1 MKLPMKISSLLLI
14 LFSINLV
21 ACMGEEAPDTPD
33 TPDTPNPITVQLV
46 GSAVEDCDKSAS
58 DYTNTLLIH
67 NDCIKLENETG
78 TLNVELKSDNSELTG
93 LGLRVHYNSMA
104 LSYIDSNFFSK
115 DNIFTDGPFNDSD
128 DFDDD
133 ALTDKYINAAWA
145 SVGGD
150 WPGKN
155 TINIQTNYAEISLI
169 DINFEIVDSNVINHD
184 INYTTTSI
192 PQGISIILGK

>member
-1 MKLPMKISSLLLI
+1 MKISTILLI
-14 LFSINLV
+14 VSSINLV
-21 ACMGEEAPDTPD
+21 ACLGEKGPETPE
-33 TPDTPNPITVQLV
+33 TPETSNPITVQQV
-46 GSAVEDCDKSAS
+46 GSGSEDCDKSAS

-133 ALTDKYINAAWA
+133 ALTDKYINAAWV

>member
-1 MKLPMKISSLLLI
+1 MKLPMKISSLFLI
-14 LFSINLV
+14 LLSINLV
-21 ACMGEEAPDTPD
+21 ACLGEKGPETSE
-33 TPDTPNPITVQLV
+33 TSETSNPITVQQV
-46 GSAVEDCDKSAS
+46 GSGSEDCDKSAS

-67 NDCIKLENETG
+67 NECIKLENESG
-78 TLNVELKSDNSELTG
+78 TLNVELKSDNAELTG
-93 LGLRVHYNSMA
+93 LGLRVHYNSTA
-104 LSYIDSNFFSK
+104 LSYIDSNSFSK

-128 DFDDD
+128 DIDDD

-155 TINIQTNYAEISLI
+155 TINIQTNYAEISLLN
-169 DINFEIVDSNVINHD
+169 INFEIVDSNVINHN

-192 PQGISIILGK
+192 PQGVSIILGK

>member
-1 MKLPMKISSLLLI
+1 MKISSLLLI

-21 ACMGEEAPDTPD
+21 ACLGEEAPD

-104 LSYIDSNFFSK
+104 LSYIDSNIFSK